1 MSEPDAASQ
10 RLAAIAQQMRAQYRT
25 ATQMASA
32 AIRQAIL
39 DAVYPPGQPLNVY
52 DLAAWLGLSRTPVRT
67 ALAELSQEGLVVTVP
82 RRGAVVAEPD
92 TDDFLQVCEVWG
104 QLELLALQKAVDAM
118 TPQRLAEL
126 DRRDEGLAGTPEDT
140 LTAALD
146 DFYAVLYDA
155 AQNPLLVDT
164 IHQLRTEVHRY
175 AARLRIEPA
184 AVDRHGLLLEYV
196 RAGDL
201 AGAQRYLSDHLQS
214 LRRRVA

>member
-1 MSEPDAASQ
+1 VSEPDAASQ